1 MNIKNTKIDDLN
13 YQVTMEIAAED
24 YQPAE
29 KKMLAERKRNADF
42 KGFRRGMAPMSL
54 IQRVYGEQA
63 LAEAVNEV
71 ISENLNNFIKEN
83 NLHVVGEPLASE
95 DQPQN
100 DWKSGNAFTFKFD
113 IAQTPELTFEVGKED
128 KVPVYNIE
136 VTEVAKNEMKQNMLR
151 QVGSMQDGEVAG
163 EEDFIIATLS
173 NGTISAE
180 DVYIAIRNIEGK
192 AHKKFVGC
200 KAGSNLTIDINEAFS
215 NETDRAAM
223 IKVKKEELANVD
235 PKFKVAVKTVKTFV
249 PAEEN
254 QETYDRLFGK
264 DSVHNAE
271 EFDKA
276 VEARLTE
283 NYKQEAD
290 YRLSKDIQ
298 DYLVKKAD
306 IKLPEAFLKR
316 WLYKVNEG
324 KFTME
329 DIEKEFDMFLADF
342 RWQLVR
348 EYLMKKFDQ
357 KVEDKDIH
365 EAAEAYVAYQ
375 YAMYGMGNVPQEMIH
390 EAAHRIM
397 GDERQMRQ
405 IEENVEAQKVITAV
419 KGVISTTKKKITVE
433 KFRELK

>member
-1 MNIKNTKIDDLN
+1 MNIIKNQIDDLN
-13 YQVTMEIAAED
+13 YQVTMEIEAAD

-71 ISENLNNFIKEN
+71 ISDNLNNFIKEN

-100 DWKSGNAFTFKFD
+100 EWKSGNNFTFKFD
-113 IAQTPELTFEVGKED
+113 IAQTSELTFEVGKED

-151 QVGSMQDGEVAG
+151 QVGSMQDGEIAG
-163 EEDFIIATLS
+163 EEDFIIADLS
-173 NGTISAE
+173 NGEVKAD

-200 KAGSNLTIDINEAFS
+200 KAGSNLTIDINEAFT

-223 IKVKKEELANVD
+223 IKVKKEELANID
-235 PKFKVAVKTVKTFV
+235 PKFKVSVKTVKTFV

-264 DSVHNAE
+264 DSVHNSD

-316 WLYKVNEG
+316 WLFKVNDG

-348 EYLMKKFDQ
+348 EYLMKKFDL
-357 KVEDKDIH
+357 KVEDKDLH
-365 EAAEAYVAYQ
+365 DAAEAYVAYQ
-375 YAMYGMGNVPQEMIH
+375 YAMYGMGNVPHELIH
-390 EAAHRIM
+390 EAAHRVM

-405 IEENVEAQKVITAV
+405 IEENVESQKVFTAV

>member
-1 MNIKNTKIDDLN
+1 
-13 YQVTMEIAAED
+13 
-24 YQPAE
+24 
-29 KKMLAERKRNADF
+29 
-42 KGFRRGMAPMSL
+42 MSL

-71 ISENLNNFIKEN
+71 ISDNLNNFIKEN

-100 DWKSGNAFTFKFD
+100 EWKSGNNFTFKFD

-151 QVGSMQDGEVAG
+151 QVGSMQDGEIAG
-163 EEDFIIATLS
+163 EEDFIIADLS
-173 NGTISAE
+173 NGEVKAD

-200 KAGSNLTIDINEAFS
+200 KAGSNLTIDINEAFT

-223 IKVKKEELANVD
+223 IKVKKEELANID
-235 PKFKVAVKTVKTFV
+235 PKFKVSVKTVKTFV

-264 DSVHNAE
+264 DSVHNSD

-316 WLYKVNEG
+316 WLFKVNDG

-348 EYLMKKFDQ
+348 EYLMKKFDL
-357 KVEDKDIH
+357 KVEDKDLH
-365 EAAEAYVAYQ
+365 DAAEAYVAYQ
-375 YAMYGMGNVPQEMIH
+375 YAMYGMGNVPHELIH
-390 EAAHRIM
+390 EAAHRVM

-405 IEENVEAQKVITAV
+405 IEENVESQKVFTAV

>member
-173 NGTISAE
+173 NGTITAE

-290 YRLSKDIQ
+290 FRLSKDIQ

>member
-1 MNIKNTKIDDLN
+1 MNIIKNQIDDLN
-13 YQVTMEIAAED
+13 YQVTMEIEAAD

-71 ISENLNNFIKEN
+71 ISDNLNNFIKEN

-100 DWKSGNAFTFKFD
+100 EWKSGNNFTFKFD

-151 QVGSMQDGEVAG
+151 QVGSMQDGEIAG
-163 EEDFIIATLS
+163 EEDFIIADLS
-173 NGTISAE
+173 NGEVKAD

-200 KAGSNLTIDINEAFS
+200 KAGSNLTIDINEAFT

-223 IKVKKEELANVD
+223 IKVKKEELANID
-235 PKFKVAVKTVKTFV
+235 PKFKVSVKTVKTFV

-264 DSVHNAE
+264 DSVHNSD

-316 WLYKVNEG
+316 WLFKVNDG

-348 EYLMKKFDQ
+348 EYLMKKFDL
-357 KVEDKDIH
+357 KVEDKDLH
-365 EAAEAYVAYQ
+365 DAAEAYVAYQ
-375 YAMYGMGNVPQEMIH
+375 YAMYGMGNVPHELIH

-405 IEENVEAQKVITAV
+405 IEENVESQKVFTAV

>member
-136 VTEVAKNEMKQNMLR
+136 VTEVAKNEMKENMLR

-173 NGTISAE
+173 NGTITAE

-215 NETDRAAM
+215 NEADRAAM

-249 PAEEN
+249 PAQEN

>member
-1 MNIKNTKIDDLN
+1 
-13 YQVTMEIAAED
+13 
-24 YQPAE
+24 
-29 KKMLAERKRNADF
+29 
-42 KGFRRGMAPMSL
+42 MAPMSL

-71 ISENLNNFIKEN
+71 ISDNLNNFIKEN

-100 DWKSGNAFTFKFD
+100 EWKSGNNFTFKFD

-151 QVGSMQDGEVAG
+151 QVGSMQDGEIAG
-163 EEDFIIATLS
+163 EEDFIIADLS
-173 NGTISAE
+173 NGEVKAD

-200 KAGSNLTIDINEAFS
+200 KAGSNLTIDINEAFT

-223 IKVKKEELANVD
+223 IKVKKEELANID
-235 PKFKVAVKTVKTFV
+235 PKFKVSVKTVKTFV

-264 DSVHNAE
+264 DSVHNSD

-316 WLYKVNEG
+316 WLFKVNDG

-348 EYLMKKFDQ
+348 EYLMKKFDL
-357 KVEDKDIH
+357 KVEDKDLH
-365 EAAEAYVAYQ
+365 DAAEAYVAYQ
-375 YAMYGMGNVPQEMIH
+375 YAMYGMGNVPHELIH
-390 EAAHRIM
+390 EAAHRVM

-405 IEENVEAQKVITAV
+405 IEENVESQKVFTAV